1 MNLFDGTLIPLY
13 NRFAHHSRY
22 VDDLFGHIAGNDLIK
37 GGVILAAFWG
47 LWFVRR
53 PLPDQA
59 VARTTLLVT
68 LIAAFLA
75 VGSARALTLVL
86 PFRARPLFAG
96 APFTQQPY
104 DVQGILNALPNW
116 SSFPSDHAALFFA
129 LTAGCFLVSRRL
141 GVALIVYV
149 SVFIMWPRLYLGIHY
164 PTDILVGGLIGVVCV
179 LGAVIAVRQL
189 PPLQRLAAH
198 TLVLIDRLNDRYPF
212 ISYAILF
219 ATCFETASL
228 FNHMR
233 GLVKVLTGHR

>member
-22 VDDLFGHIAGNDLIK
+22 VDDLFGHIAGDDLMK

-47 LWFVRR
+47 LWFMRR

-129 LTAGCFLVSRRL
+129 LAAGCFLVARRV
-141 GVALIVYV
+141 GVALIVYA

-164 PTDILVGGLIGVVCV
+164 PTDILVGGLIGVVCA
-179 LGAVIAVRQL
+179 GRDD
-189 PPLQRLAAH
+189 RRAA
-198 TLVLIDRLNDRYPF
+198 
-212 ISYAILF
+212 
-219 ATCFETASL
+219 TAPAWSEA
-228 FNHMR
+228 
-233 GLVKVLTGHR
+233 